1 MKTRRMAAVGGAIL
15 LAFVVGTP
23 AQEAFQ
29 RVDVRDLERNPQRYW
44 ARGIVFEDVLTAHP
58 AGSTLRIDDQTHE
71 RLRTKTLGEVYAAPT
86 AREKL
91 RQLPL
96 QKAYLFSG
104 TVLQLESGMGRGWF
118 RGFRGGGDFLYVI
131 QDVSVPVEAFSEA
144 VQDLEAM
151 QTAIMEAEDA
161 AIPVELSPVLEVL
174 RSVEQGLFTFAQDN
188 GVAVETLFDPDSEF
202 AEMPARLALQE
213 IRRME
218 RTEGFSVQLFLADY
232 SISLLRRRYRPDVP
246 LDYIE
251 ASLTPDSEAL
261 DDDRMDMASL
271 PDEMNDDWV
280 GWFAPAPTEE
290 PAASPLEDSPGD
302 AVPPFI
308 EEQPPEA
315 TIEAADPSPIEPEMP
330 VPAQLRFE
338 RERLEEVLPEPL
350 EVEDDQWALHEK
362 EEPALSPLPDEE
374 VEPLV
379 LETSWELP
387 EPTIEVPVVV
397 NADLEEFPGL
407 HDPVA
412 SRPWDEPDATD
423 DVGEIDIA
431 ALIEASP
438 EEERPVW
445 DPSLEAL
452 PFPEE
457 RLADRS
463 EEEEAPALAEA
474 PSLLPFPI
482 PGTDPIPEPEPLVE
496 IAPEPGDE
504 DPAHSIFVGPF
515 RLSFR
520 HADFLLDRDVGI
532 AAD

>member
-1 MKTRRMAAVGGAIL
+1 L
-15 LAFVVGTP
+15 SS
-23 AQEAFQ
+23 
-29 RVDVRDLERNPQRYW
+29 
-44 ARGIVFEDVLTAHP
+44 VL
-58 AGSTLRIDDQTHE
+58 D
-71 RLRTKTLGEVYAAPT
+71 
-86 AREKL
+86 
-91 RQLPL
+91 
-96 QKAYLFSG
+96 
-104 TVLQLESGMGRGWF
+104 
-118 RGFRGGGDFLYVI
+118 
-131 QDVSVPVEAFSEA
+131 
-144 VQDLEAM
+144 
-151 QTAIMEAEDA
+151 
-161 AIPVELSPVLEVL
+161 VL

-232 SISLLRRRYRPDVP
+232 SISLLRRRYRPDAP

-261 DDDRMDMASL
+261 DSDRMDMASL
-271 PDEMNDDWV
+271 PDEAQDDWV

-290 PAASPLEDSPGD
+290 PAAAPLEDSPGD
-302 AVPPFI
+302 AAPAFI

-315 TIEAADPSPIEPEMP
+315 TIETEMP

-338 RERLEEVLPEPL
+338 RERLEEILPEPL
-350 EVEDDQWALHEK
+350 EVEDDQWALRET

-374 VEPLV
+374 VEHLV

-431 ALIEASP
+431 ALIEALP

-445 DPSLEAL
+445 DTSLEAL

-457 RLADRS
+457 RLADRP
-463 EEEEAPALAEA
+463 EEEDASVLAET

-482 PGTDPIPEPEPLVE
+482 PGTDPIPEPEPRVE
-496 IAPEPGDE
+496 IAPEPADE
-504 DPAHSIFVGPF
+504 DPARSIFIGPF